1 MSASRD
7 AVRVRGWRRLV
18 AAQEAGIFVALA
30 VLCLIIV
37 LATSGQFLRPDN
49 LQNITKR
56 SALLA
61 IFAMGETFVIITGGI
76 DLSVGS
82 LVALTGVLATKLMVD
97 AGQPLWVAVLVVLG
111 VSAGVGL
118 FHGAAVTKLRF
129 QPFVVTLATMLILRG
144 AALNICNQEPIP
156 VPGHNDFDALANGLA
171 GRLPIVA
178 YTDRGLGPGWLQVPI
193 PAYILL
199 GEALIFGL
207 ALSATAFGRHLIA
220 VGNNEEAARLSG
232 VPVTRV
238 KVAAYVICALMVG
251 FSGVLEASLSGQ
263 GDYRA
268 GQLYELMA
276 IAASVIGGCSLMG
289 GQGSVVGTI
298 LGAGVLIVIDN
309 GINLAGKNPSF
320 WRDIVV
326 GATVFLAV
334 LVDIGRQWWR
344 RRR

>member
-1 MSASRD
+1 MSATRD
-7 AVRVRGWRRLV
+7 ALRARGWRRVV
-18 AAQEAGIFVALA
+18 AAQEAGIFAALA
-30 VLCLIIV
+30 VLCLLII
-37 LATSGQFLRPDN
+37 LASHGQFLRPDN

-61 IFAMGETFVIITGGI
+61 IFAIGETFVIITGGI

-82 LVALTGVLATKLMVD
+82 LVALSGVVATKLMMD
-97 AGQPLWVAVLVVLG
+97 AGQPLWVAMAAVLG
-111 VSAGVGL
+111 LSALVGL
-118 FHGAAVTKLRF
+118 FHGTAVTKLRF

-144 AALNICNQEPIP
+144 AALNICKQEPIP
-156 VPGHNDFDALANGLA
+156 VPGRGDFEALANGLA
-171 GRLPIVA
+171 GRLPLMVS
-178 YTDRGLGPGWLQVPI
+178 TDRGLGLGWLQIPI

-199 GEALIFGL
+199 GEALLFGL
-207 ALSATAFGRHLIA
+207 ALSATAFGRRLIA
-220 VGNNEEAARLSG
+220 VGSNEEAARLSG

-251 FSGVLEASLSGQ
+251 LSGVLDASLSGQ
-263 GDYRA
+263 GDYRS

-298 LGAGVLIVIDN
+298 LGAGVLVVIDN
-309 GINLAGKNPSF
+309 GINLAGRNPSF
-320 WRDIVV
+320 WRDMVV